1 METPE
6 LENIYNQYYGKVMGY
21 IAARVQRRADAEDLA
36 ADVFEKV
43 YRKIGDYDEGKAS
56 VSTWI
61 FTITR
66 NTVIDYFRRTRP
78 TEEPDENLASDDE
91 VDENLLSQET
101 LSELAGALRKLPQE
115 LQDIV
120 AEHLLHPDLRLGVG
134 DGAEQQVQAAPG
146 REDGAFADETDGG
159 DFGVDLLV
167 ANGRAFIV
175 QGHGGLA
182 ADGGNGRSGGL
193 PGTALAGCEECGCG
207 NQDEENAEC
216 FFHRKN

>member
-1 METPE
+1 MTTPE
-6 LENIYNQYYGKVMGY
+6 LENVYSQYYGKVMGY

-91 VDENLLSQET
+91 VDEGLLSQET

-115 LQDIV
+115 LQDIIV
-120 AEHLLHPDLRLGVG
+120 LMYYDGKPMTEIAMMMRLSYGAVKLRHQKALMLLRQYM
-134 DGAEQQVQAAPG
+134 E
-146 REDGAFADETDGG
+146 
-159 DFGVDLLV
+159 
-167 ANGRAFIV
+167 I
-175 QGHGGLA
+175 
-182 ADGGNGRSGGL
+182 
-193 PGTALAGCEECGCG
+193 
-207 NQDEENAEC
+207 
-216 FFHRKN
+216 